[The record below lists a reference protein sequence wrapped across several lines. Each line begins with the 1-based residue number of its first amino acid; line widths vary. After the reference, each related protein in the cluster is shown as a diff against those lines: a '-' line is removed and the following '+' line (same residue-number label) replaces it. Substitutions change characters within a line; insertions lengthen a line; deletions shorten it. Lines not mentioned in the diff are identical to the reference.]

1 MITTDRIKSLHNI
14 EVNKSI
20 QEIIKSLVIFRINPN
35 TGIEQRIEAAKYF
48 DQNYFET
55 LEGESISLVLTAI
68 NQDTSN
74 NPKLNNETRR
84 RFLSNILEA
93 RFKDKRAVDRA
104 KSDGNDLLNKNC
116 SLNRTLKTYTTKYK
130 NLTLLF
136 LQMFEP
142 LEC

>member
-1 MITTDRIKSLHNI
+1 MITTDRIKSLNNI

-68 NQDTSN
+68 NQDLIK
-74 NPKLNNETRR
+74 NPKPNNETRR

-93 RFKDKRAVDRA
+93 RFKDKCAVNRA
-104 KSDGNDLLNKNC
+104 KSDRNDLLNKNC
-116 SLNRTLKTYTTKYK
+116 SLKIALEPYTTKYK
-130 NLTLLF
+130 I
-136 LQMFEP
+136 
-142 LEC
+142 